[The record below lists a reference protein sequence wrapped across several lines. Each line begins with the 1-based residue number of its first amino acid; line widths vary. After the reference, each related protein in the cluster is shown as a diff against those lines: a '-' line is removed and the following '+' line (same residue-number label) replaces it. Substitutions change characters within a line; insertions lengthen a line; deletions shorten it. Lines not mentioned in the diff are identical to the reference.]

1 MTGKFKVLVL
11 CTGNACR
18 SQMAEGLVRHY
29 LGDRVDVESAGV
41 MPCFVHP
48 LGIAVLAELGID
60 ISEHRSKHFEEFS
73 GEDFDLFVSL
83 CSNARDIC
91 GTFPWA
97 KKQFHMGFDD
107 PTGTLGAD
115 EKVLDA
121 FRKTRD
127 EIRERLLPYIEEH
140 L

>member
-1 MTGKFKVLVL
+1 
-11 CTGNACR
+11 
-18 SQMAEGLVRHY
+18 MAEGLIRHY

-48 LGIAVLAELGID
+48 TAIAVLAELGID
-60 ISEHRSKHFEEFS
+60 ISEHRSKHVDEFS

-83 CSNARDIC
+83 CSTARDIC

-97 KKQFHMGFDD
+97 EEQVHMEFDD
-107 PTGTLGAD
+107 PTGTLGTD

-127 EIRERLLPYIEEH
+127 EIRERLLPFIEGR
-140 L
+140 LQS